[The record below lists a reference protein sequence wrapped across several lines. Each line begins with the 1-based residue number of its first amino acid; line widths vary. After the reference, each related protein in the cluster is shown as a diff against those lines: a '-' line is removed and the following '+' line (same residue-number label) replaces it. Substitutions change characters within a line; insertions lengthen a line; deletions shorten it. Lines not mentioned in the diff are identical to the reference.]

1 MNIIPLFCEID
12 DFLQVYE
19 KQIAQRQLPIPD
31 QPKKRGCPRK
41 LHTSE
46 VMTLLVAFHQSRYQT
61 FKDYYTKQVCE
72 NLRWAFPHLVSYN
85 RFVELMFE
93 AFVSLCAYLSTRFG
107 ECSGISFIDS
117 TPIRVCHNRRIH
129 NHRVFDG
136 MAERSKTTLGWFYGF
151 KLHLII
157 NERGELLSVWFTTAN
172 TDDRRPVCQMTQRLF
187 GKLYGDKGYISQKLR
202 ETLETQGVSLITKV
216 RKNMKTEPLS
226 VSDALMLKKRML
238 IETVIGQL
246 KQQTELEHSRHRS
259 VANFQVNLVCALIA
273 YTHQPKKPSLD
284 MRTLLK

>member
-85 RFVELMFE
+85 LFVELMFE
-93 AFVSLCAYLSTRFG
+93 AFVPLCAYLQHDL
-107 ECSGISFIDS
+107 ENA
-117 TPIRVCHNRRIH
+117 V
-129 NHRVFDG
+129 
-136 MAERSKTTLGWFYGF
+136 AY
-151 KLHLII
+151 
-157 NERGELLSVWFTTAN
+157 LLS
-172 TDDRRPVCQMTQRLF
+172 
-187 GKLYGDKGYISQKLR
+187 I
-202 ETLETQGVSLITKV
+202 
-216 RKNMKTEPLS
+216 
-226 VSDALMLKKRML
+226 
-238 IETVIGQL
+238 
-246 KQQTELEHSRHRS
+246 RHRS
-259 VANFQVNLVCALIA
+259 VFVITDAFTIIAFLMGWLSVAKPRSDGFMASNFISSSMNAVNSYPFGLRQQIQMIVDR
-273 YTHQPKKPSLD
+273 YV
-284 MRTLLK
+284 R